1 MASEL
6 RINKVNSDAKKVT
19 IATSAAFHATDLPS
33 WKSTCELTV
42 EGRRL
47 FVHNATT
54 LAQKLAPLK
63 STCESIQEKIPIVEC
78 SATIPVQGRVF
89 SSNTCSLIQEKN
101 NFSALSTYLPL
112 QEGKSSK
119 STCQL
124 IQGKSISAVT
134 SATIYAT
141 MLEVSRDISSSI
153 LVKNPMHAISAVSL
167 AAI

>member
-1 MASEL
+1 MQKSYNRNQCGYSCNRPSKLEIHLRVSIGGKAFVCSQRNYSCTEAGTLKVHMRIHSGENPYSWMQCDYSCTRASIL
-6 RINKVNSDAKKVT
+6 KQ
-19 IATSAAFHATDLPS
+19 HL
-33 WKSTCELTV
+33 LTHS
-42 EGRRL
+42 G
-47 FVHNATT
+47 
-54 LAQKLAPLK
+54 
-63 STCESIQEKIPIVEC
+63 EKQFQCTQYI
-78 SATIPVQGRVF
+78 
-89 SSNTCSLIQEKN
+89 SS
-101 NFSALSTYLPL
+101 FA
-112 QEGKSSK
+112 K

>member
-101 NFSALSTYLPL
+101 NFSALSTYPPL
-112 QEGKSSK
+112 QR
-119 STCQL
+119 
-124 IQGKSISAVT
+124 APV
-134 SATIYAT
+134 
-141 MLEVSRDISSSI
+141 
-153 LVKNPMHAISAVSL
+153 N
-167 AAI
+167 

>member
-6 RINKVNSDAKKVT
+6 RINKVSSDAKKVT

-42 EGRRL
+42 VGRRL
-47 FVHNATT
+47 FVRNATT

-78 SATIPVQGRVF
+78 
-89 SSNTCSLIQEKN
+89 
-101 NFSALSTYLPL
+101 
-112 QEGKSSK
+112 
-119 STCQL
+119 
-124 IQGKSISAVT
+124 

>member
-78 SATIPVQGRVF
+78 SATIPALKHWKETLLLARNANTHAGRLMKKHTF
-89 SSNTCSLIQEKN
+89 R
-101 NFSALSTYLPL
+101 ASTPA
-112 QEGKSSK
+112 K
-119 STCQL
+119 
-124 IQGKSISAVT
+124 
-134 SATIYAT
+134 
-141 MLEVSRDISSSI
+141 
-153 LVKNPMHAISAVSL
+153 
-167 AAI
+167 

>member
-47 FVHNATT
+47 FVRNATT

-78 SATIPVQGRVF
+78 IAKYSCTRASILKQHLLTHSGEKQFQCTQYI
-89 SSNTCSLIQEKN
+89 SS
-101 NFSALSTYLPL
+101 FA
-112 QEGKSSK
+112 K

-153 LVKNPMHAISAVSL
+153 LVKNPMHAISAKH
-167 AAI
+167 